1 MRVYLAGG
9 ITGLTFERAAG
20 WRRELIAA
28 YPEIEWLDPLRGKDH
43 LGNGNRPLP
52 SDFEGDGQIAAVWQ
66 DLDDIDRCD
75 AVLMNLMY
83 TSHAS
88 IGTMAE
94 LGYAFA
100 REKPCHVAVDEGGVH
115 DHLFVR
121 VLAAT
126 ISRSLVDAVEEVL
139 G

>member
-9 ITGLTFERAAG
+9 ITGLSFAEAAG
-20 WRRELIAA
+20 WRRELMTA

-43 LGNGNRPLP
+43 LGNGSHPLP
-52 SDFEGDGQIAAVWQ
+52 SDFEGDGQVAAVWQ

-75 AVLMNLMY
+75 AVLMNLMWA
-83 TSHAS
+83 SRAS
-88 IGTMAE
+88 IGTMCE
-94 LGYAFA
+94 LGYAQA
-100 REKPCHVAVDEGGVH
+100 REKPVHVALNEASIH

-121 VLAAT
+121 VLAST
-126 ISRSLVDAVEEVL
+126 ISYSLIDAVEEVL